1 METRLYKRDDFPL
14 GGNGEEISGTRD
26 YHPEA
31 GNNDIHVYT
40 EARPVCSGGR
50 VAAHFCFHVSE
61 KQSSSQE
68 PGVVDIHNESC
79 RLEWRTRRTGQAVEI
94 SLGRVFGVYN
104 SFFTKNPF
112 PAPLCTFVSRK
123 RKRGKKRKNSPPFSR
138 STAEQSDRGTPLYIY
153 IYTYTF
159 PSLFAA
165 GEKKITS
172 EWERLK
178 RSERFHIIS
187 LMPFMDN
194 NYKAWKIAGETSA
207 PPGAAGLVVGGNLFL
222 TRE

>member
-31 GNNDIHVYT
+31 GNNDIRVYT

-123 RKRGKKRKNSPPFSR
+123 RKRGKKKEKFASVFTFN
-138 STAEQSDRGTPLYIY
+138 RGTIRSRHTLVYIY
-153 IYTYTF
+153 IRTH
-159 PSLFAA
+159 SLL
-165 GEKKITS
+165 S
-172 EWERLK
+172 LPLVK
-178 RSERFHIIS
+178 RKLPR
-187 LMPFMDN
+187 N
-194 NYKAWKIAGETSA
+194 
-207 PPGAAGLVVGGNLFL
+207 GNV
-222 TRE
+222 